1 MDDNHLIEQQPFSGL
16 SEKEIAVDAGK
27 HVCAFCDEK
36 FRTLKEL
43 KKHYEVSHDKIELKY
58 EKHVFNTNESFQKW
72 KKKSG
77 IAKLKSERK
86 RMEKI
91 GGSVKCGKTCP
102 AFMTA
107 IREQKEEAIKITVQY
122 QSVHAGHEMQVVC
135 GKLRLYEEDRRNL
148 TALLKVGMPYTIIE
162 NIQKKCPPTER
173 LGLLTKKD
181 LHNVSRDFKV
191 DKSILHDEDS
201 NRLRREKE
209 AILKEKEKS
218 VVHEE
223 PTELVYEQ
231 VERNIQLLNK
241 VINMA
246 NAEQIKR
253 IDQDVKN
260 LLQCIGVSPFCSSLS
275 SIQHFPGNKNIV
287 QQQKSRHFRQQK
299 LANDT

>member
-1 MDDNHLIEQQPFSGL
+1 
-16 SEKEIAVDAGK
+16 
-27 HVCAFCDEK
+27 
-36 FRTLKEL
+36 
-43 KKHYEVSHDKIELKY
+43 
-58 EKHVFNTNESFQKW
+58 
-72 KKKSG
+72 
-77 IAKLKSERK
+77 
-86 RMEKI
+86 
-91 GGSVKCGKTCP
+91 
-102 AFMTA
+102 
-107 IREQKEEAIKITVQY
+107 
-122 QSVHAGHEMQVVC
+122 
-135 GKLRLYEEDRRNL
+135 
-148 TALLKVGMPYTIIE
+148 MPYTNIIE

-181 LHNVSRDFKV
+181 LHNVSPDFKV

-201 NRLRREKE
+201 DRLRREKE

-260 LLQCIGVSPFCSSLS
+260 SVYVFHHFAHLYQVFNVFQDPPEYCSTTAK
-275 SIQHFPGNKNIV
+275 IQTF
-287 QQQKSRHFRQQK
+287 QKAKASQ
-299 LANDT
+299 

>member
-43 KKHYEVSHDKIELKY
+43 KKHYEVSHDKIEPP
-58 EKHVFNTNESFQKW
+58 TR
-72 KKKSG
+72 SG

-91 GGSVKCGKTCP
+91 GVSVKCGKTCP

-107 IREQKEEAIKITVQY
+107 IREQKEEAIQITVQY
-122 QSVHAGHEMQVVC
+122 QSVHAGHEMQV
-135 GKLRLYEEDRRNL
+135 GKQRLYEEDRRNL
-148 TALLKVGMPYTIIE
+148 AALLKVEIPYTNIIE

-218 VVHEE
+218 V
-223 PTELVYEQ
+223 
-231 VERNIQLLNK
+231 
-241 VINMA
+241 
-246 NAEQIKR
+246 
-253 IDQDVKN
+253 
-260 LLQCIGVSPFCSSLS
+260 
-275 SIQHFPGNKNIV
+275 
-287 QQQKSRHFRQQK
+287 
-299 LANDT
+299 